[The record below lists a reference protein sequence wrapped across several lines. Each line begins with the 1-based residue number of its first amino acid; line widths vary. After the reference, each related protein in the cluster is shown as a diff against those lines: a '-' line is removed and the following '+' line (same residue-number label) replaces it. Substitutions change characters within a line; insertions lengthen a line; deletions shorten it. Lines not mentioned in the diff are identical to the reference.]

1 MKRKNLE
8 NTPVNRYIDI
18 ILFLFLLIFPL
29 IFSQFR
35 VELMGKTMVYM
46 LFALSLDLIWGYA
59 GLMSMGHAVLFGI
72 GGYILGLSYT
82 LKDGLPEFMRRV
94 GIESIPVFFKPLLN
108 TNVAFILSI
117 VLAGVVAFIL
127 GYFIFSSKI
136 NGVFFS
142 LVTLALAEIFSTF
155 ISNQSN
161 YTNGSN
167 GLESLP
173 RELFGYCFNLNE
185 MYYIIFIFLLL
196 VYLFCRWLMSSR
208 FGKTLEGIRENE
220 ARLTFMG
227 YDPTNFKIAV
237 YTISGMIAGLAGALY
252 IPINNF
258 ISPSDIGVTLST
270 YVLVWVAIGGTGNLT
285 GALLG
290 TMGLYWLQILLSEKF
305 SDLWLLTLG
314 VLIILVVFF
323 IPKGFVGVL
332 LDYQYQKKAQKI
344 VNKSDGSSS
353 DSTEKEENNE

>member
-1 MKRKNLE
+1 MKKINFK
-8 NTPVNRYIDI
+8 NTPVNRYIDV
-18 ILFLFLLIFPL
+18 ILFLFLAIFPL
-29 IFSQFR
+29 FFSQFR

-46 LFALSLDLIWGYA
+46 LFALSLDLLWGYA

-72 GGYILGLSYT
+72 GGYILGISYT
-82 LKDGLPEFMRRV
+82 LKDGIPEYMRRV
-94 GIESIPVFFKPLLN
+94 GMETVPFFFKPLLN
-108 TNVAFILSI
+108 PNVAFVLSI
-117 VLAGVVAFIL
+117 VLAGGVAFIL

-155 ISNQSN
+155 ISNQTN

-173 RELFGYCFNLNE
+173 RELFGYRYELNA
-185 MYYIIFIFLLL
+185 MYYVVLVILFL
-196 VYLFCRWLMSSR
+196 VYLFCRWLVSSR

-227 YDPTNFKIAV
+227 YNPTHFKIAV

-252 IPINNF
+252 IPVNNF
-258 ISPSDIGVTLST
+258 ISPSDIGITLST

-332 LDYQYQKKAQKI
+332 LDYQYQRKAQKI
-344 VNKSDGSSS
+344 VNKS
-353 DSTEKEENNE
+353 ENKDV

>member
-1 MKRKNLE
+1 MKRKKF
-8 NTPVNRYIDI
+8 PVNQYIDI
-18 ILFLFLLIFPL
+18 ILFAFLLIFPL
-29 IFSQFR
+29 FFSQFR
-35 VELMGKTMVYM
+35 IELMEKTMVYM
-46 LFALSLDLIWGYA
+46 LFAISLDLIWGYA

-72 GGYILGLSYT
+72 GGYILGISYT
-82 LKDGLPEFMRRV
+82 IKSGIPEYMRRV
-94 GIESIPVFFKPLLN
+94 GIDTIPIFFRPLLN
-108 TNVAFILSI
+108 PNVAFILSI
-117 VLAGVVAFIL
+117 LLAGGLAFFL

-173 RELFGYCFNLNE
+173 RELFGYRFTLRE
-185 MYYIIFIFLLL
+185 MYYVVLAFLLV

-227 YDPTNFKIAV
+227 YNPTRFKIAV
-237 YTISGMIAGLAGALY
+237 YVISGMIAGLAGALY
-252 IPINNF
+252 IPVNNF

-270 YVLVWVAIGGTGNLT
+270 YVLVWVAIGGQGNLT
-285 GALLG
+285 GALTGTLG
-290 TMGLYWLQILLSEKF
+290 IYWLQILLSEKF
-305 SDLWLLTLG
+305 QDLWLLTLG
-314 VLIILVVFF
+314 ILIILVVFF

-332 LDYQYQKKAQKI
+332 LDYQYQKRAQKI
-344 VNKSDGSSS
+344 VNRQKAAGIPEAEDKH
-353 DSTEKEENNE
+353 E

>member
-1 MKRKNLE
+1 MKKINYKKIPA
-8 NTPVNRYIDI
+8 NHYIDI
-18 ILFLFLLIFPL
+18 IIFLFLLVFPV

-35 VELMGKTMVYM
+35 IELMGKTMVYM
-46 LFALSLDLIWGYA
+46 LFALSLDLLWGYA
-59 GLMSMGHAVLFGI
+59 GLMSMGHAVLFGV

-82 LKDGLPEFMRRV
+82 LRDGIPEYMRRV
-94 GIESIPVFFKPLLN
+94 GMETIPFFFKPLLN
-108 TNVAFILSI
+108 SNVAFVLSI
-117 VLAGVVAFIL
+117 VLAGGLAFIL

-155 ISNQSN
+155 ISNQMN

-173 RELFGYCFNLNE
+173 RELFGYRFNLNE
-185 MYYIIFIFLLL
+185 MYYVIFAILLL
-196 VYLFCRWLMSSR
+196 VYLFCRWLMNSR

-227 YDPTNFKIAV
+227 YNPTNFKIAI

-314 VLIILVVFF
+314 ILIILVVFF

-332 LDYQYQKKAQKI
+332 LDIQYQKKAQKI
-344 VNKSDGSSS
+344 VNKSNTGSN
-353 DSTEKEENNE
+353 DLEKEEEKNE